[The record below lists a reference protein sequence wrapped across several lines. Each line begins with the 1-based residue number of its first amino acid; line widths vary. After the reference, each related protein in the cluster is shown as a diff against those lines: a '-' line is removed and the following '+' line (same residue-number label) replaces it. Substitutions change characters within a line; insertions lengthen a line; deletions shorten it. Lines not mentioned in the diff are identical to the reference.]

1 MLSAEKPRLMAGL
14 FGFSLSKNY
23 SNALVSCIIMET
35 GVFL

>member
-1 MLSAEKPRLMAGL
+1 MTVLKDGH
-14 FGFSLSKNY
+14 FFSLSKNY